1 MLKTMF
7 TKFTA
12 SLLAA
17 AIVLSGCA
25 QSPKA
30 KTVTTADANAKYIEK
45 IDLNYSYNL
54 AKKLEEFKSN
64 EKLGYRTAG
73 SKAEV
78 ATGEM
83 LFEEMKSLGLTQ
95 VAKDEF
101 TLDTWEFEK
110 AELSFKGTDGTAHTA
125 IMGGYQTNFDTAG
138 PKEYQV
144 VYGGRGTAA
153 DLAELDVTGKL
164 VLVDI
169 NQSEEWW
176 ITYPAYQAKVKGA
189 AGVIAMQVAGFSEVS
204 PDALNA
210 NDICGP
216 ADAPAFS
223 ISQTDAGKLKE
234 ALKAS
239 NNLMSVTLDAKS
251 TVGFDGK
258 AYNISGRIEGEDK
271 ESYILLSAHYDSYF
285 AGFQDDNAAIALM
298 LGIAKGLIDS
308 GYKPQ
313 KTIIFNALAAEE
325 WGVSNTRYD
334 WSTGAY
340 NQIFRVH
347 PEWQG
352 KAVADINFELPAYQH
367 READE
372 IRSVYELKS
381 FLTEFAATVPAPE
394 GVYPEGLKII
404 TPLRTWS
411 DDFSFSLAGVPALR
425 NDFQDSEF
433 SKSHY
438 HTQFDNSDT
447 YNEAA
452 FKYHHILYGMM
463 AIYYDRTC
471 VVPLDFTTNLEA
483 MTTSIDGAAFE
494 AAGQSTTALTEGVT
508 AATTAATELNKMVAD
523 INTRYREAIDKGDTK
538 TAQKIYA
545 ESRPLNDKLLKA
557 FRHGQDSF
565 NRLTWEDVQKYPHEL
580 VTNNLN
586 NLEAALAALR
596 EGDGALAVDEYLWQ
610 VDNNWYAYDFDRD
623 VYNYF
628 TDYVLNQPADRLMWG
643 AGRIVGHVDLY
654 DTVQSLLASYDVS
667 DADYSTEIA
676 ALEKAI
682 ASQQALLEE
691 LLTKET
697 ADLKT
702 LTDMLAK

>member
-1 MLKTMF
+1 MKTTL
-7 TKFTA
+7 TKITA

-17 AIVLSGCA
+17 AMLLAGCA
-25 QSPKA
+25 QSQPKA
-30 KTVTTADANAKYIEK
+30 QVLTTADANAKYIEK
-45 IDLNYSYNL
+45 INLDYSYKL
-54 AKKLEEFKSN
+54 AKKLEEIKSN

-73 SKAEV
+73 SKAEH
-78 ATGEM
+78 ATGDM

-110 AELSFKGTDGTAHTA
+110 AELSFSTADGTAHTA

-138 PKEYQV
+138 PKDYQV

-169 NQSEEWW
+169 NQSDEWW
-176 ITYPAYQAKVKGA
+176 INYPAYQAKVKGA
-189 AGVIAMQVAGFSEVS
+189 AGVIAMQTEGFSEVS

-223 ISQTDAGKLKE
+223 ISQTDAAKLKD
-234 ALKAS
+234 ALAAS
-239 NNLMSVTLDAKS
+239 DNLLTVSLDAKS

-367 READE
+367 RDADE
-372 IRSVYELKS
+372 IRAVYELKN

-394 GVYPEGLKII
+394 GVYPKGLEII

-433 SKSHY
+433 SKTHY
-438 HTQFDNSDT
+438 HTQFDNEDT

-452 FKYHHILYGMM
+452 FRYHHILYGMM

-471 VVPLDFTTNLEA
+471 IVPLDFTTNLEA
-483 MTTSIDGAAFE
+483 MTASIDGAAFE
-494 AAGQSTTALTEGVT
+494 AAGQSSAALSEGIT
-508 AATTAATELNKMVAD
+508 AATAAATELNKTVAD
-523 INTRYREAIDKGDTK
+523 INAQYRAAIDKGDVK
-538 TAQKIYA
+538 TAQKLYT
-545 ESRPLNDKLLKA
+545 ESRSLNDKLLKA

-586 NLEAALAALR
+586 SLEAALAALKD
-596 EGDGALAVDEYLWQ
+596 GDGALAVDEYLWQ
-610 VDNNWYAYDFDRD
+610 VDNNWYAYDFDRE
-623 VYNYF
+623 VYDYF
-628 TDYVLNQPADRLMWG
+628 TDYVLKQPADRLMWG

-654 DTVQSLLASYDVS
+654 DTVQSLLASYD
-667 DADYSTEIA
+667 AEGTDYSKEIA
-676 ALEKAI
+676 TLEAAI
-682 ASQQALLEE
+682 AAQRSLLGE
-691 LLTKET
+691 LVNKE
-697 ADLKT
+697 AVDLKT
-702 LTDMLAK
+702 LTDLLAK